1 MNVADLCPMPA
12 SRMPFQLRNYNSIQK
27 VSGCYVLAAAPGEI
41 LYIGKTNNFHRRFQE
56 HLGNPEKAG
65 VTSFGKVIWFYFLE
79 CPELQIS
86 QLERSW
92 LNQFLA
98 KHAVLPEL
106 NKIYASL

>member
-1 MNVADLCPMPA
+1 MNIADLCPTPT
-12 SRMPFQLRNYNSIQK
+12 RRVPFQLRDYQNLQR
-27 VSGCYVLAAAPGEI
+27 VSGGYALTTAPGEI
-41 LYIGKTNNFHRRFQE
+41 LYIGKTNNFYRRFQE
-56 HLGNPEKAG
+56 HLDNNEKTG
-65 VTSFGKVIWFYFLE
+65 MTSLGKAIWFYFLE
-79 CPELQIS
+79 YPEIQIG